1 MIKRIQN
8 TTTGA
13 RQISD
18 QTIQRVVN
26 TIADKVH
33 PQKIVLFG
41 SAAHG
46 EAGPDSDL
54 DLLLIM
60 ESDLPRY
67 KRAAPIHLLFRPYPC
82 PMDILVYTPAEIER
96 YNGVTNH
103 IVTEAL
109 TYGRT
114 VYEDD
119 GH

>member
-8 TTTGA
+8 TATATT
-13 RQISD
+13 RITEE
-18 QTIQRVVN
+18 TIQRVVN
-26 TIADKVH
+26 TIAGKMN

-82 PMDILVYTPAEIER
+82 PMDFLVYTPTEIER